1 MFHCAL
7 HTAFL
12 PPAGSVIM
20 RDELDGPHN
29 DKHGHFD
36 HSFSIEL
43 VYTLRSS

>member
-1 MFHCAL
+1 MLRCAL

-12 PPAGSVIM
+12 PQAGIVVM

-29 DKHGHFD
+29 DKNGHFD

-43 VYTLRSS
+43 QYALR